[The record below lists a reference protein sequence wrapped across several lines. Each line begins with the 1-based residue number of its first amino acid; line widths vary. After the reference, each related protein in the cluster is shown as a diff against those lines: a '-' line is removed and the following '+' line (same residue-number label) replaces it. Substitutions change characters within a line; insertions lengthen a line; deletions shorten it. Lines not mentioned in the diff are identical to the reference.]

1 MQRILIAM
9 LLVSAAVTCVG
20 VSSASAAAIHPGVQT
35 FTGGGQCTANFVFRD
50 GSGTYIGQAA
60 HCSSTGGSTATNG
73 CTSKSLALG
82 TPVRISGASRPGTLV
97 HNSWVTMQRLRE
109 TDPSACQFNDFAL
122 VRVHRADVA
131 NVDPSV
137 PGFGGP
143 TSIGATRRLQTV
155 FSYGSS
161 SLRGNLTLLSP
172 KQGFVAATTS
182 DGWSATVLTLTPGIP
197 GDSGSGF
204 LNASGQAIG
213 VLSTLALAPLP
224 ASNGV
229 GNLGRQLEYMRRHT
243 SFSDVRLVPGTQRFR
258 SNLTRAILGL

>member
-1 MQRILIAM
+1 MHRSLIAV
-9 LLVSAAVTCVG
+9 LLASATLTCVG

-50 GSGTYIGQAA
+50 RSGTYIGQAA
-60 HCSSTGGSTATNG
+60 HCSGTGGSTATNG
-73 CTSKSLALG
+73 CRSPSLPLG

-97 HNSWVTMQRLRE
+97 YSSWLTMQRVRE

-122 VRVHRADVA
+122 VRLHRADVA

-143 TSIGATRRLQTV
+143 TGVGATRRLQTV

-161 SLRGNLTLLSP
+161 SLRGKLTLLSP
-172 KQGFVAATTS
+172 KQGFVAAMPS
-182 DGWSATVLTLTPGIP
+182 DGWSAVVVTLTPGIP

-204 LNASGQAIG
+204 LNAAGQAIG

-243 SFSDVRLVPGTQRFR
+243 SFGDIRLVPGTKPFKR
-258 SNLTRAILGL
+258 NLTRAIIGL

>member
-1 MQRILIAM
+1 MQRTLIAV
-9 LLVSAAVTCVG
+9 LLVSGLLACVG

-35 FTGGGQCTANFVFRD
+35 FTGAGQCTANFVFRD
-50 GSGTYIGQAA
+50 GSQTYIGQAA
-60 HCSSTGGSTATNG
+60 HCSGTGGSTATNG
-73 CTSKSLALG
+73 CRSKSLPLG
-82 TPVRISGASRPGTLV
+82 TPVRIAGASRPGTLV
-97 HNSWVTMQRLRE
+97 YNSWLTMQRVRE

-122 VRVHRADVA
+122 VRLHRADVA

-143 TSIGATRRLQTV
+143 TGIGATRRLQTV

-161 SLRGNLTLLSP
+161 SLRGKLTLLSP
-172 KQGFVAATTS
+172 KQGVVAATPS
-182 DGWSATVLTLTPGIP
+182 DGWSTVVVTLTPGIP

-229 GNLGRQLEYMRRHT
+229 GNLARQLEYMRRHT
-243 SFSDVRLVPGTQRFR
+243 SFSDVRLVPGTKPFKR
-258 SNLTRAILGL
+258 NLTRAIIAP